1 MRSGEGSSK
10 KRRERAFPVM
20 NSTPNSSAACWCAV
34 PARPRRRHALVLSKF
49 PKKSKGSPTKGLYGR
64 GQQLLVEMGPP
75 SFVAIT
81 HLPLSKFPRYS
92 QCRLSFVCIMPH
104 QCDPA
109 YSRHHSPL
117 LALPSAPESGRANP
131 NHALQLNPGILY
143 TTRTHIALASPL
155 LMYVLWTA
163 LHPLVRTAH
172 DSTKSNRAR
181 QRPHMSTLAPT
192 DVHAF
197 YVPSSHSALRAFSW
211 RRSRRTRTSAA
222 APPPPILH
230 RG

>member
-1 MRSGEGSSK
+1 
-10 KRRERAFPVM
+10 M

-131 NHALQLNPGILY
+131 NHALQLNPE
-143 TTRTHIALASPL
+143 HIIYNAHAHRAGVPPPHVRPLDGLAPPGPYRPRQHQIKPCASAPT
-155 LMYVLWTA
+155 YE
-163 LHPLVRTAH
+163 HP
-172 DSTKSNRAR
+172 
-181 QRPHMSTLAPT
+181 RPHRRSRI
-192 DVHAF
+192 
-197 YVPSSHSALRAFSW
+197 LRAFVPL
-211 RRSRRTRTSAA
+211 RSARLLLASLKKDEDKRSGSPSADPPQGMMC
-222 APPPPILH
+222 APT
-230 RG
+230 